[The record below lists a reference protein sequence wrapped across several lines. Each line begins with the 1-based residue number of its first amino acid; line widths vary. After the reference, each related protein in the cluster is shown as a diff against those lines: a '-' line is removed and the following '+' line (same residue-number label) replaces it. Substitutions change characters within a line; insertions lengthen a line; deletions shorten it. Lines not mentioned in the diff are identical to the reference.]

1 MARQI
6 FFSISSSLYDK
17 VSMSWLIFWA
27 VILAYICV
35 VLIFVCPNR
44 RLTVSMGTPC
54 DKSTVVAFVW
64 RLMWKV
70 IGCARKSGQVK
81 IKRKPF
87 EMSFVSAFCQ
97 VEKMQII
104 TEY

>member
-1 MARQI
+1 MARQM
-6 FFSISSSLYDK
+6 FFSISSSLCDK

-35 VLIFVCPNR
+35 VLMFVCPNR

-64 RLMWKV
+64 RATWE
-70 IGCARKSGQVK
+70 IIDEASGY
-81 IKRKPF
+81 R
-87 EMSFVSAFCQ
+87 MVS
-97 VEKMQII
+97 
-104 TEY
+104 